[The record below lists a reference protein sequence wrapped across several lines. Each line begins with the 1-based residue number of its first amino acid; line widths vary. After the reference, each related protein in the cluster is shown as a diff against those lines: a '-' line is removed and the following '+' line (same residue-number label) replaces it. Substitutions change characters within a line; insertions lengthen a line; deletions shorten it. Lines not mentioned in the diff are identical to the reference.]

1 MSKLVEE
8 LKTALAFDHNKIITG
23 ELTEEQALKI
33 ANDLHQLGR
42 KPTDQEVY
50 DVIKKYYNGE
60 LLSSANES
68 RDQARTNTLQK
79 TILKMIQSQK
89 K

>member
-1 MSKLVEE
+1 MSKLIEE
-8 LKTALAFDHNKIITG
+8 LKTALAFDHNQILTG

-42 KPTDQEVY
+42 KPTDQEVHEI
-50 DVIKKYYNGE
+50 IKKHYKGE
-60 LLSSANES
+60 ILSSSNES
-68 RDQARTNTLQK
+68 RDQVRTNTLQK

>member
-8 LKTALAFDHNKIITG
+8 LKTALAFDHNKIIKG

-68 RDQARTNTLQK
+68 RDQARTNTLQQ